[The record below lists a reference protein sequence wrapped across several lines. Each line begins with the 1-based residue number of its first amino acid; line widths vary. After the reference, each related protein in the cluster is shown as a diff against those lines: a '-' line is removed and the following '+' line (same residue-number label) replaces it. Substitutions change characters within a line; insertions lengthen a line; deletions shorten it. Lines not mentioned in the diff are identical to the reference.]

1 VTDDSATTEPAPGA
15 PATAEHA
22 IGSSAPTSLYG
33 WLWSKLPGGRA
44 LRVVLV
50 LLIVAAVVVVLFGWV
65 FPWLEPRLPW
75 VDVTVGGAG
84 AGG

>member
-1 VTDDSATTEPAPGA
+1 MARYRVADSEPKAQA
-15 PATAEHA
+15 
-22 IGSSAPTSLYG
+22 
-33 WLWSKLPGGRA
+33 
-44 LRVVLV
+44 VVRLLTPEIV
-50 LLIVAAVVVVLFGWV
+50 LIVAAVVVVLFGWV

>member
-1 VTDDSATTEPAPGA
+1 VTDDRVTDDQVTDDPVTTASG
-15 PATAEHA
+15 
-22 IGSSAPTSLYG
+22 PTSLYG

-50 LLIVAAVVVVLFGWV
+50 VLIVAAVVVVLFGWV

>member
-1 VTDDSATTEPAPGA
+1 VTDDPVTDDPLTT
-15 PATAEHA
+15 
-22 IGSSAPTSLYG
+22 GSDPTSLYG

-50 LLIVAAVVVVLFGWV
+50 ALIVAAAVVVLFGWV